1 MLLFVVADPDL
12 TFGRNCFRRW
22 LMSQPQADR
31 FAADG
36 KSGYRT
42 RSNRTGSAINSKA
55 LITSTAAR
63 IVGSETGSTVMTNDL
78 PARVAHQFGCH
89 ELQSGQV
96 EA

>member
-1 MLLFVVADPDL
+1 
-12 TFGRNCFRRW
+12 
-22 LMSQPQADR
+22 MSQPQADR

-36 KSGYRT
+36 KSG
-42 RSNRTGSAINSKA
+42 
-55 LITSTAAR
+55 L
-63 IVGSETGSTVMTNDL
+63 GSETGSTVMTNDL

>member
-36 KSGYRT
+36 KSG
-42 RSNRTGSAINSKA
+42 
-55 LITSTAAR
+55 L
-63 IVGSETGSTVMTNDL
+63 GSETGSTVMTNDL